1 MCLQESLL
9 YEAEAL
15 LQNRD
20 GKLIRRE
27 LGTDMVESKQ
37 SSLGLVGF
45 HFF

>member
-9 YEAEAL
+9 HEEEAL

-20 GKLIRRE
+20 GKLIRKE

-37 SSLGLVGF
+37 SSPGLVGF